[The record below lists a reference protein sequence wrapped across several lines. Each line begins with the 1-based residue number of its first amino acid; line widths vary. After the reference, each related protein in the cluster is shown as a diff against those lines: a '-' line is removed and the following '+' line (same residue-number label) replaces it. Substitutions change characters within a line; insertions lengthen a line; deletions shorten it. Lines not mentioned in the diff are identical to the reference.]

1 MNSIISINKI
11 HLLQKELNPFLIKF
25 VFSENRAEIEL
36 GNSIYWT
43 DFEFRIQN
51 TDYFWIAKRMKIL
64 ETNQMN
70 PNQLLERTEKGLVSD
85 ILLEN
90 MFVISFFISLL

>member
-25 VFSENRAEIEL
+25 VFSENRTEIEF

-43 DFEFRIQN
+43 DFEYRIQN
-51 TDYFWIAKRMKIL
+51 TDYFWIAKRIKIL